1 MKYRTGELQNNHP
14 TPALPDGVST
24 RHPVTISPGINEGLA
39 QPQREES
46 RPLTP
51 RPTQEHVCSRSRAGS
66 GLSSCLAGW
75 QWKKRTFFRYPL
87 GDRQGPTPA
96 RRPVL
101 IGLNLSMGEK
111 KKKKEREAARLG
123 AAPRNSRVSGG
134 SGHTSAGG
142 APPLP
147 RPPPSVP
154 TAPRGRR
161 RDRPRGTHLPH
172 GSRSPVPAGGLPRPA
187 SAQPAARRRQ
197 RPALSEGR
205 GAARPAA
212 LRARARPPPP
222 TAPAPGGPEPT
233 AVRPHTAITRGAA
246 ATTPGP
252 RARRPLPSSPPS
264 LPASL
269 PPAAVTAALPS
280 PSRGRSRTWVWCG
293 GRRTPCSGA
302 APAARAAAGRTTPP
316 AASRSL
322 RRSVHRSPSWWDN
335 SATNNHRN

>member
-1 MKYRTGELQNNHP
+1 
-14 TPALPDGVST
+14 
-24 RHPVTISPGINEGLA
+24 
-39 QPQREES
+39 
-46 RPLTP
+46 
-51 RPTQEHVCSRSRAGS
+51 
-66 GLSSCLAGW
+66 
-75 QWKKRTFFRYPL
+75 
-87 GDRQGPTPA
+87 
-96 RRPVL
+96 
-101 IGLNLSMGEK
+101 MGE

-269 PPAAVTAALPS
+269 PP
-280 PSRGRSRTWVWCG
+280 SRGRYGSSPLSLPRPLPDLGMVRRSPDPLLWCG
-293 GRRTPCSGA
+293 SCGA
-302 APAARAAAGRTTPP
+302 GCCRANHTSSSFSVPSKKCAPFSFMVRQLGNQQPQKLTATPP
-316 AASRSL
+316 PPPGSRSVSGGL
-322 RRSVHRSPSWWDN
+322 HLLGLLWLFFFFQY
-335 SATNNHRN
+335 